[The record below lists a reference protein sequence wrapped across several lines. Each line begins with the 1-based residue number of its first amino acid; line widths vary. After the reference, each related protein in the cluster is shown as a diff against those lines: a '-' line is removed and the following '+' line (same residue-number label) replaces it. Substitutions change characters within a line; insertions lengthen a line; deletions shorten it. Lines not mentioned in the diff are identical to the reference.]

1 MITEN
6 KNDLFKHLIK
16 RAETVLEALP
26 YLIKF
31 NGKTIVIK
39 YGGAAMQN
47 EELKQSV
54 IQDVVLL
61 KMVGMEPILVHG
73 GGPEINK
80 YLRKKGLEPKFI
92 GGYRVT
98 DKETMKVVQKVLGE
112 KINQQIVTLIK
123 KAGGRAKGFYGKK
136 GRVIKAYRYLKKDA
150 EGNKIDL
157 GFTGQ
162 VGGVRYRFLK
172 KWMKLGYIPVL
183 TSIGVGKRGEVYNIN
198 ADKAAAAIAAYLK
211 AEKMIMLTDVRGV
224 MDISGKLISELNTYR
239 AGKMIKG
246 GSISGGMIPKV
257 KSCLYALKKGVKTAH
272 IIDGRVP
279 HAILLEL
286 FTDYGIGTMVRK

>member
-1 MITEN
+1 M
-6 KNDLFKHLIK
+6 FRHLIK
-16 RAETVLEALP
+16 RAKTVLEALP
-26 YLIKF
+26 YLTRF

-39 YGGAAMQN
+39 YGGAAMQS

-61 KMVGMEPILVHG
+61 KMVGMNPVLVHG

-80 YLRKKGLEPKFI
+80 YLRQRGIEPKFI

-98 DKETMKVVQKVLGE
+98 DKETMKIVQKVLGE
-112 KINQQIVTLIK
+112 KINQQIVSLIK
-123 KAGGRAKGFYGKK
+123 KAGGKAKGFYGKK
-136 GRVIKAYRYLKKDA
+136 GRVIKAFKYWKKD
-150 EGNKIDL
+150 EKGKRVDL

-162 VGGVRYRFLK
+162 VGGIRYRYLN

-183 TSIGVGKRGEVYNIN
+183 TSIGVGKRGGVYNIN

-211 AEKMIMLTDVRGV
+211 AEKLIMMTDVLGV
-224 MDISGKLISELNTYR
+224 LDNHGKLISKVNTYR
-239 AGKMIKG
+239 AGKMIKA

-257 KSCLYALKKGVKTAH
+257 KSCLYSLRKGVKTAH
-272 IIDGRVP
+272 IIDGRIS

-286 FTDYGIGTMVRK
+286 FTDHGIGTMVEK

>member
-1 MITEN
+1 M
-6 KNDLFKHLIK
+6 FKHLIK
-16 RAETVLEALP
+16 RANAVIEALP
-26 YLIKF
+26 YLTKF

-39 YGGAAMQN
+39 YGGAAMQS
-47 EELKQSV
+47 EELKNGV

-80 YLRKKGLEPKFI
+80 ALRRRGLEPKFV

-98 DKETMKVVQKVLGE
+98 DKETMRVVQKVLGE
-112 KINQQIVTLIK
+112 KINQQIVSLIK
-123 KAGGRAKGFYGKK
+123 KAGGKAKGFYGKK
-136 GRVIKAYRYLKKDA
+136 GRVIKAFKYWKKDS
-150 EGNKIDL
+150 EGNKVDL

-162 VGGVRYRFLK
+162 VGGIRYRYLN

-183 TSIGVGKRGEVYNIN
+183 TSIGVGKRGGIYNIN

-211 AEKMIMLTDVRGV
+211 AEKLIMMTDVLGV
-224 MDISGKLISELNTYR
+224 LDGSKLVSEINTYR
-239 AGKMIKG
+239 AEKMIKS

-257 KSCLYALKKGVKTAH
+257 KSCLYALRKGVKTAH
-272 IIDGRVP
+272 IIDGRLP

-286 FTDYGIGTMVRK
+286 FTDHGIGTMVRK